1 MAGIPL
7 LQFFHTSLLLV
18 PRSEVVLWVFIAS
31 GLEEGGGRRR
41 MENGG
46 RGRREEGGRRREE
59 GGGIFVLRLLNVSI
73 TVGREVVLL

>member
-31 GLEEGGGRRR
+31 GLVAGRRR
-41 MENGG
+41 MEGG
-46 RGRREEGGRRREE
+46 GEGRREE

>member
-31 GLEEGGGRRR
+31 GLVAWRR
-41 MENGG
+41 EVNGG